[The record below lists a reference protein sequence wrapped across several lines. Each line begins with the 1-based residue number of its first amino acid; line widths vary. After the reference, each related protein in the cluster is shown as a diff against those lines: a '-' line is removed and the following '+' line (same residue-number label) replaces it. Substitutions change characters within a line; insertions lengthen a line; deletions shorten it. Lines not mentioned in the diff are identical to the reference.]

1 MRMTKLTLSADHELI
16 QEAKKLAAQ
25 EGTSLSS
32 MFSRFLQAVLL
43 GRKKQ
48 EEPGPITAKAKG
60 LVKLPARKGDREL
73 LEDALAD
80 KYGLKR

>member
-60 LVKLPARKGDREL
+60 LVKLPARKEDREL
-73 LEDALAD
+73 LEEALTD